1 MNLKGL
7 IELYYTIRCS
17 YIYEM
22 YETQIMN
29 THFYTNINDCY
40 WDHNASLH
48 TMNMYFTLWA
58 PVIDK
63 LTHTCII
70 SLLIDDTSV
79 YPVWPVCVL
88 LFTVN
93 KQLHKCFFLS
103 PSQNL
108 HYLMSTL
115 RDFYLCLFVGGKSQ
129 LVGVVWLLKT
139 GVGMLVALGSVVDLF
154 LHTACHS
161 NSNQSQLLQGSSED
175 QALRSSE
182 SCDCL
187 LQERHV
193 EVRQR
198 YGGNCSPWW
207 WRWCRKSWVVRG
219 EIDDPLCSA
228 FLSEVS
234 SSSLVNSSVLLG
246 QVLLSLEFPSGE
258 SFFVMFRQRTF
269 SRSTLIECTLEM
281 QILLQWSICCFEI
294 HLRSYNLVYLNVLT
308 GL

>member
-1 MNLKGL
+1 M
-7 IELYYTIRCS
+7 
-17 YIYEM
+17 
-22 YETQIMN
+22 
-29 THFYTNINDCY
+29 
-40 WDHNASLH
+40 
-48 TMNMYFTLWA
+48 
-58 PVIDK
+58 
-63 LTHTCII
+63 I

-79 YPVWPVCVL
+79 CPVWPVCVL

-93 KQLHKCFFLS
+93 KQLHKCFFFLS

-115 RDFYLCLFVGGKSQ
+115 RDFYLWLFVGGKSQ

-139 GVGMLVALGSVVDLF
+139 GVGMPVALGSDVDLF

-161 NSNQSQLLQGSSED
+161 NSSQSQLLQGSSED
-175 QALRSSE
+175 QTLRSSE

-193 EVRQR
+193 EVGQR

-207 WRWCRKSWVVRG
+207 WRGRQSCQGWNWWPTLFCFPQWSFFQLSRKLQCSTWSSFTEFRV
-219 EIDDPLCSA
+219 PLW
-228 FLSEVS
+228 
-234 SSSLVNSSVLLG
+234 
-246 QVLLSLEFPSGE
+246 E

-269 SRSTLIECTLEM
+269 SRSTLIDCTLDM

-294 HLRSYNLVYLNVLT
+294 HLRSYNLVYV
-308 GL
+308 